1 MISLLIYLMRDKIRL
16 IKSARLNNARFL
28 NGNTIDYSSSIALIG
43 QTDSQTPQS
52 IQVLGSI
59 T

>member
-1 MISLLIYLMRDKIRL
+1 MISLLIYLMSNKIRL
-16 IKSARLNNARFL
+16 IKNARYLNARFL